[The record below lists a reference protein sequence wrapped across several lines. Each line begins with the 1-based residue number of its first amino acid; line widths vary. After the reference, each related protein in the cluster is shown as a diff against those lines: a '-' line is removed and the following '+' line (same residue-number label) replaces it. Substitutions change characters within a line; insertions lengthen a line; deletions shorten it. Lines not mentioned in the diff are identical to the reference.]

1 MFSGTLLTHR
11 VKYGSERS
19 DGCIIKGSKNLDL
32 DKTAPFCYNFQMI
45 KHWTPEEELLLIE
58 MKTSG
63 LSYGKIAE
71 KLGRTEEAA
80 RTRGK
85 RLIAQGKLKS
95 STKGGNFDWTEE
107 EVAKLYEDL
116 DYDELAEALGK
127 SRRAV
132 EAKCQKL
139 GIRKRFIN
147 GSPGTQFPGRQ
158 ALLYLVDFGDFKKV
172 GVTQVPISQRFNQ
185 DGEFTLLDSC
195 EMVLEDALETEK
207 EILKNMREFRV
218 LGKVRRGASE
228 CFKFN
233 CTLLEEI
240 I

>member
-1 MFSGTLLTHR
+1 
-11 VKYGSERS
+11 
-19 DGCIIKGSKNLDL
+19 
-32 DKTAPFCYNFQMI
+32 MI

-85 RLIAQGKLKS
+85 RLIAQGRLKS

-107 EVAKLYEDL
+107 EVDRLYENL

-127 SRRAV
+127 SRRSV

-139 GIRKRFIN
+139 GISKRF
-147 GSPGTQFPGRQ
+147 PGYNKNVGTMNPNKVS
-158 ALLYLVDFGDFKKV
+158 LLYLVDFGDFKKV
-172 GVTQVPISQRFNQ
+172 GVTQVGIEERFKHYKN
-185 DGEFTLLDSC
+185 FTLLDSC
-195 EMVLEDALETEK
+195 EMTLEEALDAEQ
-207 EILKNMREFRV
+207 EILRNMRDFRV
-218 LGKVRRGASE
+218 VGDIRRGSSE

-233 CTLLEEI
+233 CTQLEELF
-240 I
+240 

>member
-1 MFSGTLLTHR
+1 MFSGTLLAHLG
-11 VKYGSERS
+11 KYGSERS
-19 DGCIIKGSKNLDL
+19 GGCITRDNKNLDL
-32 DKTAPFCYNFQMI
+32 DKTAPFCYHFQMI

-85 RLIAQGKLKS
+85 RLIAQGKLES

-132 EAKCQKL
+132 EAL
-139 GIRKRFIN
+139 SLIHI
-147 GSPGTQFPGRQ
+147 
-158 ALLYLVDFGDFKKV
+158 
-172 GVTQVPISQRFNQ
+172 
-185 DGEFTLLDSC
+185 
-195 EMVLEDALETEK
+195 
-207 EILKNMREFRV
+207 
-218 LGKVRRGASE
+218 
-228 CFKFN
+228 
-233 CTLLEEI
+233 
-240 I
+240 